1 MEESGEPGLSVV
13 VPALNEAGWIG
24 PTLERAR
31 SVLGR
36 DAELVVVDGGSVDD
50 TRDRARDAGAD
61 RVLGCEA
68 SRGRQLNVGARAA
81 RGRVL
86 LFLHADTRLEVGSRR
101 AILEAVAGGAD
112 VGCHRFGVY
121 PPPERFDRWRLLER
135 AVNLRTRIFRTA
147 TGDQAIFATRSHLRR
162 AGGFPDQPLFEDV
175 AFVTRSRR
183 AGGRFRILPVTARTS
198 RRRWESAGF
207 LTTVL
212 LHLGLRAGHALRI
225 PPGRL
230 AEWYREWSSG
240 GSP

>member
-1 MEESGEPGLSVV
+1 MDEPGGLPLSVV
-13 VPALNEAGWIG
+13 VPTLNEASWIG

-31 SVLGR
+31 SVLGPG
-36 DAELVVVDGGSVDD
+36 AELIVVDGGSVDD

-61 RVLGCEA
+61 RVLECEA
-68 SRGRQLNVGARAA
+68 SRGRQLNVGTRAA

-86 LFLHADTRLEVGSRR
+86 LFLHADTRLAEGSRET
-101 AILEAVAGGAD
+101 ILEAVAGGAD
-112 VGCHRFGVY
+112 LGCHRFGVY
-121 PPPERFDRWRLLER
+121 PSPERFGRWRLLEG

-147 TGDQAIFATRSHLRR
+147 TGDQAIFATRSHIRKT
-162 AGGFPDQPLFEDV
+162 GGFPDQPLFEDV
-175 AFVTRSRR
+175 AFVARSRR
-183 AGGRFRILPVTARTS
+183 AGGRFRVLPVTARTS

-207 LTTVL
+207 LTTAL
-212 LHLGLRAGHALRI
+212 LHLALRTAHALRV